1 MLQNNTYAFKVGQ
14 QMSSEKYHGICGSE
28 LASATSRM
36 KVAKRLSLEESIH
49 KETVV
54 NEQFYRYSACQAS
67 PIISSKLPNSPSN
80 MASSSFLPSL
90 TQLSHSESYPAIS
103 PSRPELSVKN
113 KVVVITGGGSG
124 IGARITKAFAAGG
137 STKIAIVSR
146 SENNLLATKKA
157 IEEEF
162 PGTEILA
169 VPTDITNARQVD
181 DAFLKISQ
189 TFGKI
194 DVLVCNSAF
203 MPAPRPVLSPDF
215 DVQDWW
221 AAFSTNIL
229 GALYTV
235 QGFVKYAAEGAHI
248 LHISSC
254 VGHMPPLEA
263 GVSAYAAS
271 KAAGAKLFDY
281 IAFENPQLHVV
292 NVHPGL
298 VDTDMSR
305 KSGHGGMDHSKLPKP
320 PYCFSRSMRP
330 VKRLGSL

>member
-1 MLQNNTYAFKVGQ
+1 M
-14 QMSSEKYHGICGSE
+14 
-28 LASATSRM
+28 
-36 KVAKRLSLEESIH
+36 
-49 KETVV
+49 V
-54 NEQFYRYSACQAS
+54 NDQVYQYSACQATS
-67 PIISSKLPNSPSN
+67 IISNKLSNPPAN
-80 MASSSFLPSL
+80 MATSSFFPSL
-90 TQLSHSESYPAIS
+90 TKLSHSESYPAIS
-103 PSRPELSVKN
+103 PSRPELSVKD

-124 IGARITKAFAAGG
+124 IGASIAKAFAAGG
-137 STKIAIVSR
+137 STKIAIISR
-146 SENNLLATKKA
+146 TEKNLLATKHA

-162 PGTEILA
+162 LGTEVLA

-181 DAFLKISQ
+181 AAFLKISQ

-203 MPAPRPVLSPDF
+203 MPVPRPLLSPDF

-221 AAFSTNIL
+221 TAFNTNIL

-235 QGFVKYAAEGAHI
+235 KGFVKYAAEGAHI
-248 LHISSC
+248 LHISTC

-281 IAFENPQLHVV
+281 IAFENPELHVV

-305 KSGHGGMDHSKLPKP
+305 KSGHGGMDHSKLPKISLLLCSL
-320 PYCFSRSMRP
+320 YFFRSMKL
-330 VKRLGSL
+330 VKRFGSL